1 MLPAPQGKV
10 ESEEQPQEGTLQL
23 RQTAGPEAGRG
34 VILVPIPALPRAASH
49 LPASAPLLCDSG
61 VSRAQETQSQGEPE
75 AQPAAIRAAE
85 CDYCTS

>member
-1 MLPAPQGKV
+1 MPPAPQGKV
-10 ESEEQPQEGTLQL
+10 ESDEQPQEGTLQL

-34 VILVPIPALPRAASH
+34 VIPFPFLPSLGLH
-49 LPASAPLLCDSG
+49 LICLPLPPLLCDSG